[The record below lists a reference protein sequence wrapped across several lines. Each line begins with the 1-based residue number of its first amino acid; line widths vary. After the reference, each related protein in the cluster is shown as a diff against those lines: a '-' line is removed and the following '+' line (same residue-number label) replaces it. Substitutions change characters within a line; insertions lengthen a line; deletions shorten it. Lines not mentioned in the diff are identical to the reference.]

1 MELTARCVCVSV
13 CVYAKITISV
23 SGLNVEKSITLSV
36 SINLSVVFTA
46 TMGETLMERVSF
58 SGIYESMT
66 PCSGRRC

>member
-13 CVYAKITISV
+13 CVYAKITISF

-36 SINLSVVFTA
+36 SINLSVVGL
-46 TMGETLMERVSF
+46 MGETLMERVSF